1 MSTSK
6 NKPANIVI
14 RLSHVD
20 KTYDL
25 GEEKLEILK
34 NISVTIESGELVA
47 IVGPSGSGKSTL
59 MHIMGLLDKQTGGTV
74 ELSGHDVSDLSEVE
88 SAKLRNQYIGFIF
101 QQFNLLSRTS
111 ALENVLLPTLY
122 SEPATDKT
130 SYAKQILTDLGLG
143 DRLKNY
149 PNQLS
154 GGQQQRVAIARAL
167 VNDPAVIFADEP
179 TGNLDSKSGHEVV
192 EILKK
197 LNAQGRTIVIV
208 THDLELAKMAHR
220 TIKIF
225 DGEVI
230 SDTNIN
236 SPKSR
241 RSRQAK
247 EDEIVSYTRA
257 YIPGVKGSHTP
268 GMLGKGKKS

>member
-1 MSTSK
+1 MSTRKSNQPK
-6 NKPANIVI
+6 VVI
-14 RLSHVD
+14 RLQNVD

-34 NISVTIESGELVA
+34 NISVTIKSGELVA

-59 MHIMGLLDKQTGGTV
+59 MHIMGLLDKQTSGSV
-74 ELSGHDVSDLSEVE
+74 ELAGHNVGGLSEVE
-88 SAKLRNQYIGFIF
+88 SAKLRNEYIGFIF

-122 SEPATDKT
+122 NKTPTDKT
-130 SYAKQILTDLGLG
+130 DKAKQILTDLGLG

-154 GGQQQRVAIARAL
+154 GGQQQRVAIARSL

-197 LNAQGRTIVIV
+197 LNAEGRTIVIV

-225 DGEVI
+225 DGEIV
-230 SDTNIN
+230 SDTGD
-236 SPKSR
+236 
-241 RSRQAK
+241 Q
-247 EDEIVSYTRA
+247 T
-257 YIPGVKGSHTP
+257 PGVKGSQTP
-268 GMLGKGKKS
+268 GVSKRSKL

>member
-6 NKPANIVI
+6 NKRQNHVI
-14 RLSHVD
+14 NLSDVT
-20 KTYDL
+20 KSYDL
-25 GEEKLEILK
+25 GGEKLQILK
-34 NISVTIESGELVA
+34 GISVTINQGELVA

-59 MHIMGLLDKQTGGTV
+59 MHIMGLLDKQSEGRV
-74 ELSGHDVSDLSEVE
+74 ELAGHDVSGLNEVE
-88 SAKLRNQYIGFIF
+88 LAKMRNQYIGFIF

-111 ALENVLLPTLY
+111 ALENVLLPTIY
-122 SEPATDKT
+122 NENPTDHT
-130 SYAKQILTDLGLG
+130 ASAKQILTDLGLG
-143 DRLKNY
+143 ERLKNY

-179 TGNLDSKSGHEVV
+179 TGNLDSKSGHEVI

-197 LNAQGRTIVIV
+197 LNAEGRTIVIV

-225 DGEVI
+225 DGEIV
-230 SDTNIN
+230 SDTL
-236 SPKSR
+236 K
-241 RSRQAK
+241 
-247 EDEIVSYTRA
+247 
-257 YIPGVKGSHTP
+257 
-268 GMLGKGKKS
+268 

>member
-6 NKPANIVI
+6 NKKGKPVLE
-14 RLSHVD
+14 LSHIT
-20 KTYDL
+20 KSYEL
-25 GEEKLEILK
+25 GDQTLEILK
-34 NISVTIESGELVA
+34 DISLTIYEGELVA

-59 MHIMGLLDKQTGGTV
+59 MHIMGILDKQTTGTV
-74 ELSGHDVSDLSEVE
+74 SLAGREVVDLTETE
-88 SAKLRNQYIGFIF
+88 AAKLRNQYIGFIF

-111 ALENVLLPTLY
+111 ALENVLLPTIY
-122 SEPATDKT
+122 ADGAKDKS
-130 SYAKQILTDLGLG
+130 SYATKLLTDLGLG
-143 DRLKNY
+143 ERLKNA

-197 LNAQGRTIVIV
+197 LNAEGRTIVIV
-208 THDLELAKMAHR
+208 THDLELAKMANR

-225 DGEVI
+225 DGKI
-230 SDTNIN
+230 LSDT
-236 SPKSR
+236 SK
-241 RSRQAK
+241 
-247 EDEIVSYTRA
+247 
-257 YIPGVKGSHTP
+257 
-268 GMLGKGKKS
+268 

>member
-1 MSTSK
+1 MSTPRNKSSK
-6 NKPANIVI
+6 AVI
-14 RLSHVD
+14 RLNNVC

-34 NISVTIESGELVA
+34 NISLTICAGELVA

-59 MHIMGLLDKQTGGTV
+59 MHIMGLLDKQTSGCV

-88 SAKLRNQYIGFIF
+88 SAKMRNEYIGFIF

-122 SEPATDKT
+122 STVATDKT

-192 EILKK
+192 ELLKK
-197 LNAQGRTIVIV
+197 LNKEGRTIVIV
-208 THDLELAKMAHR
+208 THDIELAQMAHR

-225 DGEVI
+225 DGKIV
-230 SDTNIN
+230 SDT
-236 SPKSR
+236 
-241 RSRQAK
+241 
-247 EDEIVSYTRA
+247 
-257 YIPGVKGSHTP
+257 
-268 GMLGKGKKS
+268 KK

>member
-1 MSTSK
+1 MSTRK
-6 NKPANIVI
+6 NKSTGTPVLS
-14 RLSHVD
+14 LSHVS
-20 KTYDL
+20 KTYQL
-25 GEEKLEILK
+25 GEDTLQVLTDV
-34 NISVTIESGELVA
+34 SVTIFPGELVA

-59 MHIMGLLDKQTGGTV
+59 MHIMGLLDQQTSGSVT
-74 ELSGHDVSDLSEVE
+74 LSGHDASSLSEIDA
-88 SAKLRNQYIGFIF
+88 AKLRNKYIGFIF

-111 ALENVLLPTLY
+111 ALENVLLPTIY
-122 SEPATDKT
+122 NGEVVGKTAYATK
-130 SYAKQILTDLGLG
+130 ILTDLGLG

-167 VNDPAVIFADEP
+167 INDPAVIFADEP

-197 LNAQGRTIVIV
+197 LNAEGRTIVIV

-225 DGEVI
+225 DGKII
-230 SDTNIN
+230 SDTN
-236 SPKSR
+236 K
-241 RSRQAK
+241 
-247 EDEIVSYTRA
+247 
-257 YIPGVKGSHTP
+257 
-268 GMLGKGKKS
+268 